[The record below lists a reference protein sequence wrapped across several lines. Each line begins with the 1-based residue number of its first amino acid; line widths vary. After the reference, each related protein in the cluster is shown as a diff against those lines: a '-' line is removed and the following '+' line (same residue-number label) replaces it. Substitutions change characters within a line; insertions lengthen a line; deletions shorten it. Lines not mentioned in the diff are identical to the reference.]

1 MGGVFCMELP
11 KNITQIGE
19 ADKHCRVYVED
30 YVVSYI
36 KQMNGMAQNK
46 DIAIAL
52 YGRRTT
58 ENGVAYLFAYGSAKL
73 NFLQKPIRHLSQAQE
88 QEIEKLRKKYFPEMT
103 FLGYQILNGEMVE
116 GFRICEQEICR
127 YVAGYAQFY
136 EKNDSMLAYMLENRG
151 EEAEPEKLDQEK
163 YEVVKKRQEERRQR
177 QESGHAGRV
186 EYTGRAEHRDNII
199 PMPTEGLRRMKMAAT
214 GVFVLLCVM
223 ALALMRQ
230 ENTGESLEETARQAM
245 SSLMEQKLPDAVEEQ
260 SQISTLVAEDKLE
273 DALRQENAAAG
284 NTTGT
289 AAETVMPEGTEN
301 ASMDGTG
308 NSAVDP
314 TEENTGSVADGTS
327 ADSNVTKNTTDVTEA
342 TEQNTTQETIQDV
355 TQTADSAVAE
365 TPTVEAVAQPTHYT
379 IQRGDTLIGISLRNY
394 GSNSKVSEICSLN
407 GIADPDDIKIGQE
420 ILLP

>member
-73 NFLQKPIRHLSQAQE
+73 NFLQKPVRHLSQAQE
-88 QEIEKLRKKYFPEMT
+88 QEIEKLRKKYFPEMA

-151 EEAEPEKLDQEK
+151 EEAEPEKVDQEK

-177 QESGHAGRV
+177 QESGHASRAAGHTENTSV
-186 EYTGRAEHRDNII
+186 EYRRAAATRRKEPDNII
-199 PMPTEGLRRMKMAAT
+199 PMPTVGLRRMKMAAT

-260 SQISTLVAEDKLE
+260 NQVSTLVAEDKLE
-273 DALRQENAAAG
+273 AALRQENNAMAENEPA
-284 NTTGT
+284 T
-289 AAETVMPEGTEN
+289 AETTVPETVVTE
-301 ASMDGTG
+301 T
-308 NSAVDP
+308 AVEDTTEV
-314 TEENTGSVADGTS
+314 TEEPQPE
-327 ADSNVTKNTTDVTEA
+327 VTPEP
-342 TEQNTTQETIQDV
+342 
-355 TQTADSAVAE
+355 
-365 TPTVEAVAQPTHYT
+365 TPEVTVEPEAPQTQAAVAQPTAYT
-379 IQRGDTLIGISLRNY
+379 IKKGDTLIGISLRNY
-394 GSNSKVSEICSLN
+394 GSNTKVSEICALN
-407 GIADPDDIKIGQE
+407 GITDPDDIKIGQE

>member
-19 ADKHCRVYVED
+19 ADKHCRIYVED

-52 YGRRTT
+52 YGRKT
-58 ENGVAYLFAYGSAKL
+58 EEDGVTYLFAYGSAKL
-73 NFLQKPIRHLSQAQE
+73 NFLQKPVRHLSQAQE
-88 QEIEKLRKKYFPEMT
+88 QEIEKLRKKYFSEMS

-116 GFRICEQEICR
+116 GFQICEQEICR

-151 EEAEPEKLDQEK
+151 EEAEPEKVDQEK

-177 QESGHAGRV
+177 QESGYASRAAGHTENTSV
-186 EYTGRAEHRDNII
+186 EYRRAAATRRKEPDNII
-199 PMPTEGLRRMKMAAT
+199 PMPTVGLRRMKMAAT

-230 ENTGESLEETARQAM
+230 ESTGESLGETARQAM
-245 SSLMEQKLPDAVEEQ
+245 SNLMEQKLPDAVEEQ

-301 ASMDGTG
+301 ASMDGT
-308 NSAVDP
+308 
-314 TEENTGSVADGTS
+314 S
-327 ADSNVTKNTTDVTEA
+327 ADSNVAKNTTDVTEA
-342 TEQNTTQETIQDV
+342 TEQNTTQETTQDV
-355 TQTADSAVAE
+355 TQTAEPAVAE
-365 TPTVEAVAQPTHYT
+365 TPTVEAVSQPTHYT
-379 IQRGDTLIGISLRNY
+379 IRRGDTLIGISLRNY
-394 GSNSKVSEICSLN
+394 GSNSKVPEICSLN
-407 GIADPDDIKIGQE
+407 GITDPDDIKIGQE

>member
-1 MGGVFCMELP
+1 MELP

-19 ADKHCRVYVED
+19 ADKHCRIYVED

-52 YGRRTT
+52 YGRKTA
-58 ENGVAYLFAYGSAKL
+58 EDGVAYLFAYGSAKL
-73 NFLQKPIRHLSQAQE
+73 NFLQKPVRHLSQAQE
-88 QEIEKLRKKYFPEMT
+88 QEIEKLRRKYFSEMT

-116 GFRICEQEICR
+116 GFQICEQEICR
-127 YVAGYAQFY
+127 YVSGYAQFY

-151 EEAEPEKLDQEK
+151 EEAAPEKVDQEK

-177 QESGHAGRV
+177 QESGNAFRAAGHTENAPV
-186 EYTGRAEHRDNII
+186 EYRRAVENRRREPDNII
-199 PMPTEGLRRMKMAAT
+199 PMPTTGLRRMKMAAA

-230 ENTGESLEETARQAM
+230 ESTGESLGETARQAM
-245 SSLMEQKLPDAVEEQ
+245 SNLMEQKLPDAVEEQ

-284 NTTGT
+284 NTTGA
-289 AAETVMPEGTEN
+289 AAETAMPEGTEN

-308 NSAVDP
+308 NSAVDS

-342 TEQNTTQETIQDV
+342 TEHDTGNNTGCDTDGRTCSGR
-355 TQTADSAVAE
+355 DSYSGGGCSTHTLYYPERGHTDRYFSAE
-365 TPTVEAVAQPTHYT
+365 
-379 IQRGDTLIGISLRNY
+379 LR
-394 GSNSKVSEICSLN
+394 
-407 GIADPDDIKIGQE
+407 QQQ
-420 ILLP
+420 

>member
-1 MGGVFCMELP
+1 
-11 KNITQIGE
+11 
-19 ADKHCRVYVED
+19 
-30 YVVSYI
+30 
-36 KQMNGMAQNK
+36 
-46 DIAIAL
+46 
-52 YGRRTT
+52 
-58 ENGVAYLFAYGSAKL
+58 
-73 NFLQKPIRHLSQAQE
+73 
-88 QEIEKLRKKYFPEMT
+88 
-103 FLGYQILNGEMVE
+103 MVE

-260 SQISTLVAEDKLE
+260 NQVSTLVAEDKLE
-273 DALRQENAAAG
+273 AALRQENKPWQRARQLQRRPLCRRRWR
-284 NTTGT
+284 
-289 AAETVMPEGTEN
+289 PELLW
-301 ASMDGTG
+301 
-308 NSAVDP
+308 
-314 TEENTGSVADGTS
+314 
-327 ADSNVTKNTTDVTEA
+327 K
-342 TEQNTTQETIQDV
+342 TQ
-355 TQTADSAVAE
+355 
-365 TPTVEAVAQPTHYT
+365 
-379 IQRGDTLIGISLRNY
+379 QR
-394 GSNSKVSEICSLN
+394 
-407 GIADPDDIKIGQE
+407 
-420 ILLP
+420 

>member
-136 EKNDSMLAYMLENRG
+136 EKNDSMLAYMLENRE
-151 EEAEPEKLDQEK
+151 EEAEPEKVDQEK

-177 QESGHAGRV
+177 QESGHASRAVGHTENTSV
-186 EYTGRAEHRDNII
+186 EYRRAAATRRKEPDNII
-199 PMPTEGLRRMKMAAT
+199 PMPTVGLRRMKMAAT

-260 SQISTLVAEDKLE
+260 NQVSTLVAEDKLE
-273 DALRQENAAAG
+273 AALRQENNAMAENEPA
-284 NTTGT
+284 T
-289 AAETVMPEGTEN
+289 AETTVPEMVVTE
-301 ASMDGTG
+301 T
-308 NSAVDP
+308 AVEDTTEV
-314 TEENTGSVADGTS
+314 TEEPQPE
-327 ADSNVTKNTTDVTEA
+327 VTPEPTPEVTAEPEA
-342 TEQNTTQETIQDV
+342 SQTQAT
-355 TQTADSAVAE
+355 
-365 TPTVEAVAQPTHYT
+365 VAQPTAYT
-379 IQRGDTLIGISLRNY
+379 IKKGDTLIGISLHNY
-394 GSNSKVSEICSLN
+394 GSNTKVSEICALN
-407 GIADPDDIKIGQE
+407 GITDPDDIKIGQE

>member
-19 ADKHCRVYVED
+19 ADKHCRIYVED

-36 KQMNGMAQNK
+36 KQMNGLAQNK

-52 YGRRTT
+52 YGRKT
-58 ENGVAYLFAYGSAKL
+58 EEDGVTYLFAYGSAKL
-73 NFLQKPIRHLSQAQE
+73 NFLQKPVRHLSQAQE
-88 QEIEKLRKKYFPEMT
+88 QEIEKLRKKYFSEMS

-116 GFRICEQEICR
+116 GFQICEQEICR

-151 EEAEPEKLDQEK
+151 EEAEPEKVDQEK

-177 QESGHAGRV
+177 QESGYASRAAGHTENTSV
-186 EYTGRAEHRDNII
+186 EYRRAAATRRKEPDNII
-199 PMPTEGLRRMKMAAT
+199 PMPTVGLRRMKMAAT

-230 ENTGESLEETARQAM
+230 ESTGESLGETARQAM
-245 SSLMEQKLPDAVEEQ
+245 SNLMEQKLPDAVEEQ

-301 ASMDGTG
+301 ASMDGT
-308 NSAVDP
+308 
-314 TEENTGSVADGTS
+314 S
-327 ADSNVTKNTTDVTEA
+327 ADSNVAKNTTDVTEA
-342 TEQNTTQETIQDV
+342 TEQNTTQETTQDV
-355 TQTADSAVAE
+355 TQTAEPAVAE
-365 TPTVEAVAQPTHYT
+365 TPTVEAVSQPTHYT
-379 IQRGDTLIGISLRNY
+379 IRRGDTLIGISLRNY
-394 GSNSKVSEICSLN
+394 GSNSKVPEICSLN
-407 GIADPDDIKIGQE
+407 GITDPDDIKIGQE

>member
-1 MGGVFCMELP
+1 MELP

-73 NFLQKPIRHLSQAQE
+73 NFLQKPVRHLSQAQE

-136 EKNDSMLAYMLENRG
+136 EKNDSMLAYMLENRE

-177 QESGHAGRV
+177 QESGHASRAVGHTENTSV
-186 EYTGRAEHRDNII
+186 EYRRAAATRPKEPDNII
-199 PMPTEGLRRMKMAAT
+199 PMPTVGLRRMKMAAT

-260 SQISTLVAEDKLE
+260 NQVSTLVAEDKLE
-273 DALRQENAAAG
+273 AALRQENNAVAE
-284 NTTGT
+284 NTTAT
-289 AAETVMPEGTEN
+289 VETTVPETV
-301 ASMDGTG
+301 
-308 NSAVDP
+308 
-314 TEENTGSVADGTS
+314 
-327 ADSNVTKNTTDVTEA
+327 VTEA
-342 TEQNTTQETIQDV
+342 AVEDTTEVTEEPQPEATTEPTTEV
-355 TQTADSAVAE
+355 TVESE
-365 TPTVEAVAQPTHYT
+365 TPQTQAAVAQPTAYT
-379 IQRGDTLIGISLRNY
+379 IKKGDTLIGISLRNY
-394 GSNSKVSEICSLN
+394 GSNTKVSEICALN
-407 GIADPDDIKIGQE
+407 GITDPDDIKIGQE

>member
-1 MGGVFCMELP
+1 MELP

-19 ADKHCRVYVED
+19 ADKHCRIYVED

-52 YGRRTT
+52 YGRKTV
-58 ENGVAYLFAYGSAKL
+58 EDGVTYLFAYGSAKL
-73 NFLQKPIRHLSQAQE
+73 NFLQKVVRHLSQAQE
-88 QEIEKLRKKYFPEMT
+88 QEIEKLRKKYFSEMI

-116 GFRICEQEICR
+116 GFQICEQEICR

-151 EEAEPEKLDQEK
+151 EEAEPEKVDQGK
-163 YEVVKKRQEERRQR
+163 YEEVKKRQEERRQR
-177 QESGHAGRV
+177 QESGHASH
-186 EYTGRAEHRDNII
+186 TGRHTEDTLEKYHRTTESRRKEPDNII
-199 PMPTEGLRRMKMAAT
+199 PMPTVGLRRMKMAAT

-230 ENTGESLEETARQAM
+230 ESTGESLGETARQAM
-245 SSLMEQKLPDAVEEQ
+245 SNLMEQKLPDAVEEQ
-260 SQISTLVAEDKLE
+260 SQVSTLVAEEKLE

-284 NTTGT
+284 NAIGNT
-289 AAETVMPEGTEN
+289 AETVTEGTEN
-301 ASMDGTG
+301 T
-308 NSAVDP
+308 N
-314 TEENTGSVADGTS
+314 SVADGTS
-327 ADSNVTKNTTDVTEA
+327 VDSNVTENTTVVTGQ
-342 TEQNTTQETIQDV
+342 TEQNTTPETTPDT
-355 TQTADSAVAE
+355 TQVAEAAVAE
-365 TPTVEAVAQPTHYT
+365 TPTVEVVSQPTHYT
-379 IQRGDTLIGISLRNY
+379 IRRGDTLIGISLRNY

-407 GIADPDDIKIGQE
+407 GITDPDDIKIGQE

>member
-73 NFLQKPIRHLSQAQE
+73 NFLQKPVRHLSQAQE
-88 QEIEKLRKKYFPEMT
+88 QEIEKLRKKYFPEMA

-136 EKNDSMLAYMLENRG
+136 EKNDSMLAYMLENRE
-151 EEAEPEKLDQEK
+151 EEAEPEKVDQEK

-177 QESGHAGRV
+177 QESGHASRAAGHTENTSV
-186 EYTGRAEHRDNII
+186 EYRRAAATRRKEPDNII
-199 PMPTEGLRRMKMAAT
+199 PMPTVGLRRMKMAAT

-260 SQISTLVAEDKLE
+260 NQVSTLVAEDKLE
-273 DALRQENAAAG
+273 AALRQENNAMAESA
-284 NTTGT
+284 T
-289 AAETVMPEGTEN
+289 ATAETTVPETMETE
-301 ASMDGTG
+301 A
-308 NSAVDP
+308 AVEDTTEV
-314 TEENTGSVADGTS
+314 TEEPQPTPTPEPTPE
-327 ADSNVTKNTTDVTEA
+327 VTVE
-342 TEQNTTQETIQDV
+342 
-355 TQTADSAVAE
+355 SE
-365 TPTVEAVAQPTHYT
+365 TPQTQAAVAQPTAYT
-379 IQRGDTLIGISLRNY
+379 IKKGDTLIGISLRNY
-394 GSNSKVSEICSLN
+394 GSNTKVSEICALN
-407 GIADPDDIKIGQE
+407 GITDPDDIKIGQE

>member
-177 QESGHAGRV
+177 QESGHAGRA

-260 SQISTLVAEDKLE
+260 NQVSTLVAEDKLE
-273 DALRQENAAAG
+273 AALRQ
-284 NTTGT
+284 
-289 AAETVMPEGTEN
+289 
-301 ASMDGTG
+301 G
-308 NSAVDP
+308 NSKESTYFTDTTAKWLDEADVKVVKKVIKTLKITDKHTFMAP
-314 TEENTGSVADGTS
+314 TPTPVP
-327 ADSNVTKNTTDVTEA
+327 
-342 TEQNTTQETIQDV
+342 
-355 TQTADSAVAE
+355 E
-365 TPTVEAVAQPTHYT
+365 TPTPEVTVESETPQTQAAVAQPTAYT
-379 IQRGDTLIGISLRNY
+379 IKKGDTLIGISLRNY
-394 GSNSKVSEICSLN
+394 GSNTKVSEICALN
-407 GIADPDDIKIGQE
+407 GITDPDDIKIGQE

>member
-19 ADKHCRVYVED
+19 ADKHCRIYVED

-52 YGRRTT
+52 YGRKT
-58 ENGVAYLFAYGSAKL
+58 EEDGVTYLFAYGSAKL
-73 NFLQKPIRHLSQAQE
+73 NFLQKPVRHLSQAQE
-88 QEIEKLRKKYFPEMT
+88 QEIEKLRKKYFSEMS

-116 GFRICEQEICR
+116 GFQICEQEICR

-151 EEAEPEKLDQEK
+151 EEAEPEKVDQEK

-177 QESGHAGRV
+177 QESGYASRAAGHTENTSV
-186 EYTGRAEHRDNII
+186 EYRRAAATRRKEPDNII
-199 PMPTEGLRRMKMAAT
+199 PLPTVGLRRMKMAAT

-230 ENTGESLEETARQAM
+230 ESTGESLGETARQAM
-245 SSLMEQKLPDAVEEQ
+245 SNLMEQKLPDAVEEQ

-301 ASMDGTG
+301 ASMDGT
-308 NSAVDP
+308 
-314 TEENTGSVADGTS
+314 S
-327 ADSNVTKNTTDVTEA
+327 ADSNVAKNTTDVTEA
-342 TEQNTTQETIQDV
+342 TEQNTTQETTQDV
-355 TQTADSAVAE
+355 TQTAEPAVAE
-365 TPTVEAVAQPTHYT
+365 TPTVEAVSQPTHYT
-379 IQRGDTLIGISLRNY
+379 IRRGDTLIGISLRNY
-394 GSNSKVSEICSLN
+394 GSNSKVPEICSLN
-407 GIADPDDIKIGQE
+407 GITDPDDIKIGQE

>member
-1 MGGVFCMELP
+1 
-11 KNITQIGE
+11 
-19 ADKHCRVYVED
+19 
-30 YVVSYI
+30 
-36 KQMNGMAQNK
+36 MAQNK

-52 YGRRTT
+52 YGRKTA
-58 ENGVAYLFAYGSAKL
+58 EDGVAYLFAYGSAKL
-73 NFLQKPIRHLSQAQE
+73 NFLQKPVRHLSQAQE
-88 QEIEKLRKKYFPEMT
+88 QEIEKLRRKYFSEMT

-116 GFRICEQEICR
+116 GFQICEQEICR
-127 YVAGYAQFY
+127 YVSGYAQFY

-151 EEAEPEKLDQEK
+151 EEAAPEKVDQEK

-177 QESGHAGRV
+177 QESGNAFRAAGHTENAPV
-186 EYTGRAEHRDNII
+186 EYRRAVENRRREPDNII
-199 PMPTEGLRRMKMAAT
+199 PMPTTGLRRMKMAAA

-230 ENTGESLEETARQAM
+230 ESTGESLGETARQAM
-245 SSLMEQKLPDAVEEQ
+245 SNLMEQKLPDAVEEQ

-301 ASMDGTG
+301 ASMDGT
-308 NSAVDP
+308 
-314 TEENTGSVADGTS
+314 S
-327 ADSNVTKNTTDVTEA
+327 ADSNVAKNTTDVTEA
-342 TEQNTTQETIQDV
+342 TEQNTTQETTQDV
-355 TQTADSAVAE
+355 TQTAEPAVAE

>member
-1 MGGVFCMELP
+1 MELP

-73 NFLQKPIRHLSQAQE
+73 NFLQKPVRHLSQAQE

-136 EKNDSMLAYMLENRG
+136 EKNDSMLAYMLENRE

-177 QESGHAGRV
+177 QESGHASRAVGHTENTSV
-186 EYTGRAEHRDNII
+186 EYRRAAATRRKEPDNII
-199 PMPTEGLRRMKMAAT
+199 PMPTVGLRRMKMAAT

-260 SQISTLVAEDKLE
+260 NQVSTLVAEDKLE
-273 DALRQENAAAG
+273 AALRQENNAVAE
-284 NTTGT
+284 NTTAT
-289 AAETVMPEGTEN
+289 VETTVPETVVTE
-301 ASMDGTG
+301 T
-308 NSAVDP
+308 AVEDTTEV
-314 TEENTGSVADGTS
+314 TEEPQPE
-327 ADSNVTKNTTDVTEA
+327 VTPEPTPEVTAEPEA
-342 TEQNTTQETIQDV
+342 SQTQET
-355 TQTADSAVAE
+355 
-365 TPTVEAVAQPTHYT
+365 VAQPTAYT
-379 IQRGDTLIGISLRNY
+379 IKKGDTLIGISLHNY
-394 GSNSKVSEICSLN
+394 GSNTKVSEICALN
-407 GIADPDDIKIGQE
+407 GITDPDDIKIGQE

>member
-1 MGGVFCMELP
+1 MELP

-73 NFLQKPIRHLSQAQE
+73 NFCRNRYRHVVPGTGAGDRE
-88 QEIEKLRKKYFPEMT
+88 AAEEVFPEMT

-177 QESGHAGRV
+177 QESDMPGV
-186 EYTGRAEHRDNII
+186 SNIPDERNI
-199 PMPTEGLRRMKMAAT
+199 GIILFPCLRRD
-214 GVFVLLCVM
+214 C
-223 ALALMRQ
+223 
-230 ENTGESLEETARQAM
+230 
-245 SSLMEQKLPDAVEEQ
+245 
-260 SQISTLVAEDKLE
+260 
-273 DALRQENAAAG
+273 AG
-284 NTTGT
+284 
-289 AAETVMPEGTEN
+289 
-301 ASMDGTG
+301 
-308 NSAVDP
+308 
-314 TEENTGSVADGTS
+314 
-327 ADSNVTKNTTDVTEA
+327 
-342 TEQNTTQETIQDV
+342 
-355 TQTADSAVAE
+355 
-365 TPTVEAVAQPTHYT
+365 
-379 IQRGDTLIGISLRNY
+379 
-394 GSNSKVSEICSLN
+394 
-407 GIADPDDIKIGQE
+407 
-420 ILLP
+420 

>member
-1 MGGVFCMELP
+1 MELP

-58 ENGVAYLFAYGSAKL
+58 ENGVVYLFAYGSAKL

-88 QEIEKLRKKYFPEMT
+88 QEIEKLRKKYFPEME

-151 EEAEPEKLDQEK
+151 EEAEPEKVDQEK

-177 QESGHAGRV
+177 QENVHAEYAGRM
-186 EYTGRAEHRDNII
+186 ERRDNII
-199 PMPTEGLRRMKMAAT
+199 PMPTVGLRRMKMAAT

-230 ENTGESLEETARQAM
+230 ENTGESLGETARQAM

-260 SQISTLVAEDKLE
+260 NQVSTLVAEDKLE
-273 DALRQENAAAG
+273 DALRQENNAMAE
-284 NTTGT
+284 NTTAKEET
-289 AAETVMPEGTEN
+289 AVPETV
-301 ASMDGTG
+301 
-308 NSAVDP
+308 
-314 TEENTGSVADGTS
+314 
-327 ADSNVTKNTTDVTEA
+327 VTEA
-342 TEQNTTQETIQDV
+342 AVEDTTEITEEPQPEATPEPTPEV
-355 TQTADSAVAE
+355 TVESE
-365 TPTVEAVAQPTHYT
+365 TPQTQAAVAQPTAYT
-379 IQRGDTLIGISLRNY
+379 IKKGDTLIGISLRNY
-394 GSNSKVSEICSLN
+394 GSNTKVSEICALN
-407 GIADPDDIKIGQE
+407 GITDPDDIKIGQE

>member
-136 EKNDSMLAYMLENRG
+136 EKMTACWRICW
-151 EEAEPEKLDQEK
+151 
-163 YEVVKKRQEERRQR
+163 R
-177 QESGHAGRV
+177 
-186 EYTGRAEHRDNII
+186 
-199 PMPTEGLRRMKMAAT
+199 
-214 GVFVLLCVM
+214 
-223 ALALMRQ
+223 
-230 ENTGESLEETARQAM
+230 TGER
-245 SSLMEQKLPDAVEEQ
+245 K
-260 SQISTLVAEDKLE
+260 
-273 DALRQENAAAG
+273 
-284 NTTGT
+284 
-289 AAETVMPEGTEN
+289 
-301 ASMDGTG
+301 
-308 NSAVDP
+308 
-314 TEENTGSVADGTS
+314 
-327 ADSNVTKNTTDVTEA
+327 
-342 TEQNTTQETIQDV
+342 
-355 TQTADSAVAE
+355 
-365 TPTVEAVAQPTHYT
+365 
-379 IQRGDTLIGISLRNY
+379 RNRR
-394 GSNSKVSEICSLN
+394 N
-407 GIADPDDIKIGQE
+407 
-420 ILLP
+420 

>member
-1 MGGVFCMELP
+1 MELP

-19 ADKHCRVYVED
+19 ADKYCRIYVED

-52 YGRRTT
+52 YGRKTA
-58 ENGVAYLFAYGSAKL
+58 EDGVAYLFAYGSAKL
-73 NFLQKPIRHLSQAQE
+73 NFLQKPVRHLSQAQE
-88 QEIEKLRKKYFPEMT
+88 QEIEKLRRKYFSEMT

-116 GFRICEQEICR
+116 GFQICEQEICR

-151 EEAEPEKLDQEK
+151 EEAEPEKVDQEK

-177 QESGHAGRV
+177 QESGYASRAAGHTENTSV
-186 EYTGRAEHRDNII
+186 EYRRAAATRRKEPDNII
-199 PMPTEGLRRMKMAAT
+199 PMPTVGLRRMKMAAT

-230 ENTGESLEETARQAM
+230 ESTGESLGETARQAM
-245 SSLMEQKLPDAVEEQ
+245 SNLMEQKLPDAVEEQ

-301 ASMDGTG
+301 ASMDGT
-308 NSAVDP
+308 
-314 TEENTGSVADGTS
+314 S
-327 ADSNVTKNTTDVTEA
+327 ADSNVAKNTTDVTEA
-342 TEQNTTQETIQDV
+342 TEQNTTQETTQDV
-355 TQTADSAVAE
+355 TQTAESAVAE
-365 TPTVEAVAQPTHYT
+365 TPTVEAVSQPTHYT

-407 GIADPDDIKIGQE
+407 GITDPDDIKIGQE